1 MKYKP
6 VRNIRLC
13 TKDCLC
19 LYVCP
24 TGATDTENSIID
36 VNKCIGCGDCAKAC
50 PSGAISMVPQDYPPQ
65 QSKEA
70 SILSLSHVLTHH
82 KARQEQLAKQLAQ
95 TSSSDE
101 LYRLMKAFEKSIRL
115 VNEDILRESG
125 YMLPQ
130 STQVHDLL
138 KTWIQDPPL
147 DDFPRDIAQK
157 LLDMIPCNELPVKR
171 YRCKVCGAIFEIKE
185 GEELICPICQATQDQ
200 LEIIDF

>member
-1 MKYKP
+1 MKYKA

-157 LLDMIPCNELPVKR
+157 LLDMIPCNELPVRR

>member
-1 MKYKP
+1 MKYKA

-130 STQVHDLL
+130 SAQVHDLL

>member
-1 MKYKP
+1 MKYKA

-24 TGATDTENSIID
+24 TGATDTENSVID

>member
-1 MKYKP
+1 MKYKA

-157 LLDMIPCNELPVKR
+157 LLDMIPCNELPVRR
-171 YRCKVCGAIFEIKE
+171 YRCKVCGDIFEIKE

-200 LEIIDF
+200 LEIIDS

>member
-1 MKYKP
+1 MKYKA

-82 KARQEQLAKQLAQ
+82 KARQEQLVKQLAQ

-147 DDFPRDIAQK
+147 DDFPRDIAQN